1 MKARMNSPVSVYTKR
16 IEDFTSGIDQLRK
29 PLLWIP
35 WLRLLLFVGTGVS
48 IYYSFRFPG
57 PLFVVVS
64 VLSFIGF
71 LIAGFVDG
79 DFKKRI
85 KRFEN
90 LIRINELEILAIGGN
105 YAGFDP
111 GNRFVD
117 QDHPYTHDLDIFGEG
132 SLFQYVN
139 RTSTIFGSERLAD
152 YFSNAFHFSDKILE
166 RQQAI
171 AELTD
176 KIEFRQQFQLIFHEQ
191 DTSRNDLAA
200 MNDWLQGRENTKW
213 LNLIKVVSFVLP
225 LITLSILLLSV
236 AGKLPYQIPVIM
248 VTMQMFIV
256 FAFSR
261 KTQLVHQA
269 VTSQVKILKKY
280 ALALSLIEEISF
292 TADLNIKLQNN
303 LRHDPYTKPG
313 RIIKRFSNLLNM
325 MDSNL
330 NLLVS
335 VIMNGLF
342 MFNIHVMMAVERWR
356 LTYRELVPV
365 WFDVLAEID
374 ALSSLGTFAFNNPQ
388 YIYPV
393 PVSEGFQF
401 VAEKI
406 GHPLIPTETRVVN
419 DIEISGWNQFRII
432 TGANMSG
439 KSTFLRTVGI
449 NLLLA
454 MTGAPVCGK
463 RLIFYPI
470 EIHSSIRTNDSLTKR
485 ESYFYAELKRLKEII
500 AELESGNQKLILL
513 DEILKGT
520 NSSDKQTGSIALI
533 KQLMKYKLAGL
544 FATHD
549 LALGDLINHYP
560 DNIRN
565 LCFEIHI
572 SGDKMEIDY
581 KLSPGVC
588 RNLNAS
594 FLMKNMGIILD
605 EDPLKMKGAI

>member
-1 MKARMNSPVSVYTKR
+1 MNSPVSVYTKR